1 MADYIKLYHF
11 SGKFFGLLLNQF
23 VILPGLFGKYRGQ
36 GALVLTQ
43 KVQVKL
49 QTGPKVIQK
58 IYQKSGRVFIVIH
71 FIKIILEEI
80 SSVPGKN

>member
-36 GALVLTQ
+36 GALVLGQ
-43 KVQVKL
+43 K
-49 QTGPKVIQK
+49 
-58 IYQKSGRVFIVIH
+58 H
-71 FIKIILEEI
+71 
-80 SSVPGKN
+80 PGKITNQSICNPQKNPDKWESLL